1 MGTTGPSFRPVKNP
15 LSDFVS
21 EPFLNVQH
29 SVTGRTWVDRLDDAG
44 TRTAQAIAQRSGMSE
59 ILARILAGRGVT
71 IEGAEEYLT
80 PSIRGMMPDP
90 STLADMDKLAARL
103 VRAITD
109 NEHVALFGDY
119 DVDGA
124 SACALMARYL
134 MHFGLAPEVYIPDR
148 IFEGYGPNIAAID
161 KLIDGGASLLVT
173 LDCGTTSDA
182 PIAHARG
189 RGVDVL
195 VIDHHLSDHD
205 LPAANAL
212 VNPNRPDDI
221 SGLGYLCAAG
231 VTFMVL
237 VAVNRLLRARGDS
250 GQPDLMQLLDIVALA
265 TVCDVVPLVG
275 LNRAFVV
282 RGLEVARR
290 QTNRGIGA
298 LALAARVTGPLNPY
312 HLGFLIGP
320 RINAGGRIG
329 DAALGTRLLTL
340 DDEHEALVIA
350 AKLNELNAE
359 RQRIELEM
367 VEEAT
372 RVAEAEIGN
381 GEGPPVL
388 VLASANW
395 HAGIVGLIAA
405 RLRERFER
413 PAFAIALQP
422 DGTGTG
428 SGRSMP
434 GVDLGHAVIAAVDA
448 GIIAKG
454 GGHAM
459 AAGVTIRPGQ
469 MGPFRAHM
477 SEALSRQVGVARALT
492 ALEIDAAI
500 TARGANV
507 AFVEDVER
515 AGPFGSG
522 NPQPVFAFPAHKAKF
537 AEIVG
542 AGGHVRFTLTSDD
555 GARIKAIA
563 FRAATT
569 ALGET
574 LLRAGNDQRL
584 HIAGTLNLDHY
595 QGRAEVQLR
604 VTDVAEIPG

>member
-1 MGTTGPSFRPVKNP
+1 M
-15 LSDFVS
+15 SDAAP
-21 EPFLNVQH
+21 PFLDVAQ
-29 SVTGRTWVDRLDDAG
+29 SLSGRAWVDRLNEPEM
-44 TRTAQAIAQRSGMSE
+44 RIAQAITQRTGISE
-59 ILARILAGRGVT
+59 ILGRILAARGVA
-71 IEGAEEYLT
+71 IEMAEEYLNPT
-80 PSIRGMMPDP
+80 IRGLMPDP
-90 STLADMDKLAARL
+90 SSLADMDRLAARI
-103 VRAITD
+103 VAAITN
-109 NEHVALFGDY
+109 NEKVALFGDY

-124 SACALMARYL
+124 SSCALMSRFL
-134 MHFGLAPEVYIPDR
+134 RHFGLEPDVYIPDR

-161 KLIDGGASLLVT
+161 KLIDAGASLLMT

-182 PIAHARG
+182 PIAHARQ

-205 LPAANAL
+205 LPPATAL
-212 VNPNRPDDI
+212 VNPNRADDI
-221 SGLGYLCAAG
+221 SGLGYLCATG

-237 VAVNRLLRARGDS
+237 VAVNRLLRQRGDT
-250 GQPDLMQLLDIVALA
+250 GQPDLMQLLDLVALA
-265 TVCDVVPLVG
+265 TVCDVVPLTG

-290 QTNRGIGA
+290 QANRGIGA

-312 HLGFLIGP
+312 HLGFLVGP
-320 RINAGGRIG
+320 RLNAGGRIG

-350 AKLNELNAE
+350 ARLNELNSE
-359 RQRIELEM
+359 RQKIELEA

-372 RVAEAEIGN
+372 RVAEQEIG
-381 GEGPPVL
+381 GGDGPPVL

-395 HAGIVGLIAA
+395 HAGVVGLVAA

-413 PAFAIALQP
+413 PAFAIALYP

-434 GVDLGHAVIAAVDA
+434 GVDLGRAVIAAVEAD
-448 GIIAKG
+448 IIQKG

-459 AAGVTIRPGQ
+459 AAGVTLRPGQ
-469 MGPFRAHM
+469 LGPFRAHM
-477 SEALSRQVGVARALT
+477 SEALKDSVGVARALT
-492 ALEIDAAI
+492 ALKIDAALS
-500 TARGANV
+500 ARGATV
-507 AFVEDVER
+507 EFVEDIER

-537 AEIVG
+537 AQIVG
-542 AGGHVRFTLTSDD
+542 AGGHVSFQLTADD
-555 GARIKAIA
+555 GARLKAIA

-569 ALGET
+569 PLGQALLG
-574 LLRAGNDQRL
+574 AGNDTRL
-584 HIAGTLNLDHY
+584 HIAGTLGIDHY
-595 QGRAEVQLR
+595 QGQASVQLR
-604 VTDVAEIPG
+604 VTDAAEIPA